1 MKECFL
7 CLQRCIIPIQL
18 KYFPCSESK
27 QISCHTFQRICI
39 SCFLSNHLLKCSFC
53 YKEKENDNFEIDFI
67 SIQKD
72 EYSILTCPFCKDFQG
87 NHINLWKHMND
98 SCISFCKCNK
108 LYLIKKKKNHFEKEC
123 SIYKWCSIC
132 NNGVLSCPHLSCS
145 ICSNKNHS
153 NEDCP
158 ERKLECSECSLSIP
172 AKDYIEHHLE
182 HIECI
187 KSKIDF
193 FSKSL
198 KSEKTKYY
206 KLMNQIPELYENVY
220 HEKMLE

>member
-1 MKECFL
+1 MW
-7 CLQRCIIPIQL
+7 R
-18 KYFPCSESK
+18 
-27 QISCHTFQRICI
+27 
-39 SCFLSNHLLKCSFC
+39 
-53 YKEKENDNFEIDFI
+53 
-67 SIQKD
+67 
-72 EYSILTCPFCKDFQG
+72 
-87 NHINLWKHMND
+87 
-98 SCISFCKCNK
+98 
-108 LYLIKKKKNHFEKEC
+108 KEC